1 MIYLSLFITF
11 FKIGLFTFG
20 GGYAMISLMREAALS
35 NAWMSEEQL
44 LNFIAVSESTP
55 GPFALNMATF
65 IGSSQAGL
73 LGSLSATL
81 GVVMPSFIIILIVA
95 SLIHN
100 LVKYAGFQAFMKGVR
115 PCVVGLILSTAATLA
130 ITTFISVGGVAEH
143 EFSVNWKGL
152 VILAIVVAISL
163 IYKHFKKKKPSP
175 VLLILISAVL
185 GIIFYFE

>member
-20 GGYAMISLMREAALS
+20 GGYAMISLMREAVLS

-95 SLIHN
+95 ALIHN

-130 ITTFISVGGVAEH
+130 ITTFISAGGVTEH
-143 EFSVNWKGL
+143 EFLVNWKGL
-152 VILAIVVAISL
+152 IILAIVVAISL
-163 IYKHFKKKKPSP
+163 TYKHFKKKKPSP

-185 GIIFYFE
+185 GIVFYFE

>member
-20 GGYAMISLMREAALS
+20 GGYAMISLMREAALL

-95 SLIHN
+95 ALIHN